1 MPFFLKKFHMGFQSV
16 SSSLRFSQSAASES
30 ASTRLYC
37 RCSYSYH
44 LLPKAL
50 VTLVTIVTDKTGF
63 RLLFRPCHYTL
74 SYIIMDWPSQ
84 VYINLYIYSGT
95 IISSGACIW
104 NTSIGWVSPAIRSW
118 WWSRANERLIGW
130 TLFFNRVEHHLFL
143 TLYAQDYL
151 TTERIGIGYF
161 ESFVAA
167 KQESINVSS
176 NELSFREIERLQ

>member
-74 SYIIMDWPSQ
+74 SYIIHGLTQPGLYKPIYTLARSYLLEP
-84 VYINLYIYSGT
+84 VYEIHPLDEWVLLYDLDGEVGLMSVL
-95 IISSGACIW
+95 SD
-104 NTSIGWVSPAIRSW
+104 
-118 WWSRANERLIGW
+118 E
-130 TLFFNRVEHHLFL
+130 LFFL
-143 TLYAQDYL
+143 TESSITFSWHCMHK
-151 TTERIGIGYF
+151 TTLRRNASVYF